1 MLLLPAADSELR
13 RDCAATTNANA
24 AMLPLPPLP
33 LRCNCCRQLS
43 AAAELR
49 RDCAAAT
56 TTNTAVL
63 PLPLK
68 SLLRCNR
75 CAATYACAAAAAAAA
90 AAATDAAAAA
100 AADAHAVLTL
110 RCCCRRCALP
120 TKGLIFTRASSH
132 WGPLF

>member
-1 MLLLPAADSELR
+1 MLLLPAADELR

-24 AMLPLPPLP
+24 AMLPLPPLPPP

-56 TTNTAVL
+56 TTNAAVL

-90 AAATDAAAAA
+90 ATDAAALSCAA
-100 AADAHAVLTL
+100 TALPLPPPPLTPL
-110 RCCCRRCALP
+110 CCRCLR
-120 TKGLIFTRASSH
+120 
-132 WGPLF
+132 

>member
-24 AMLPLPPLP
+24 AMLPLLPLPPPLC
-33 LRCNCCRQLS
+33 CNCCRQLS

-49 RDCAAAT
+49 RDCTAAT

-75 CAATYACAAAAAAAA
+75 WCAATYACAAAAAAAA
-90 AAATDAAAAA
+90 AAATNAAALSCAA
-100 AADAHAVLTL
+100 TALPLSPPTPTPL
-110 RCCCRRCALP
+110 CCRCLR
-120 TKGLIFTRASSH
+120 
-132 WGPLF
+132 

>member
-33 LRCNCCRQLS
+33 PPLRCNYCRQLS

-90 AAATDAAAAA
+90 AAATDAAALSCAA
-100 AADAHAVLTL
+100 TALPLPPPPLTPL
-110 RCCCRRCALP
+110 CCRCMR
-120 TKGLIFTRASSH
+120 
-132 WGPLF
+132 

>member
-1 MLLLPAADSELR
+1 
-13 RDCAATTNANA
+13 
-24 AMLPLPPLP
+24 MLPLPPLP
-33 LRCNCCRQLS
+33 PPLRCNCCHQLS

-56 TTNTAVL
+56 TTNAAVL

-90 AAATDAAAAA
+90 TPLLPLPAIRLQLPAALPQLP
-100 AADAHAVLTL
+100 LTL
-110 RCCCRRCALP
+110 TLY
-120 TKGLIFTRASSH
+120 
-132 WGPLF
+132 